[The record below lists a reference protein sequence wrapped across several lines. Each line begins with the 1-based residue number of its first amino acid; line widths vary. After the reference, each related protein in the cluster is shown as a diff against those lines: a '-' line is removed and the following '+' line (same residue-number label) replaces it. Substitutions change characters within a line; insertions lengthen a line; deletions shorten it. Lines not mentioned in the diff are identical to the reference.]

1 MSKIVIVIVFISGI
15 LCAAEDIIL
24 KNILKKEISSYQG
37 TVGIYYKNLKT
48 KNTVEINSNTL
59 FPAASIIKIPV
70 MIAAFE
76 KISKGQVQRDK
87 KVIITKKD
95 VIGGSGILYKQR
107 NHAVGEERSIL
118 DLITLMIILS
128 DNMATNKI
136 VRIISRNYV
145 NYICTKYGLYNTKMN
160 RMILDFA
167 ARNRGRENWTTPKD
181 MGKALEMIH
190 YNKVCNGNISREMM
204 SILLQQKIKSRLP
217 RLLPAGT
224 PVAHK
229 TGTENS
235 IVGDVGIIF
244 SPKGPY
250 LCCILIKGF
259 PINKSGKAKRQIAEL
274 SKIIYDFVI
283 QEKTRTNKESSQEI
297 KH

>member
-1 MSKIVIVIVFISGI
+1 MNIIVAVVIFLSGI
-15 LCAAEDIIL
+15 LYASEDIVL
-24 KNILKKEISSYQG
+24 KNILKKEVSGYQG
-37 TVGIYYKNLKT
+37 IVGIYYKNLKT
-48 KNTVEINSNTL
+48 RSTVEINANTQ

-76 KISKGQVQRDK
+76 KINKGQVQRDK
-87 KVIITKKD
+87 KVTITKKD

-107 NHAVGEERSIL
+107 NHAVGQERTIL

-181 MGKALEMIH
+181 MGKALELIH
-190 YNKVCNGNISREMM
+190 YNKVCNSNISREMM
-204 SILLQQKIKSRLP
+204 SILLQQKIRGRLP
-217 RLLPAGT
+217 GLLPAGT
-224 PVAHK
+224 PVANK

-235 IVGDVGIIF
+235 IVGDVGIIY

-259 PINKSGKAKRQIAEL
+259 PINRSGKAKRQIAEL
-274 SKIIYDFVI
+274 SKIIYDYVI
-283 QEKTRTNKESSQEI
+283 QEKNKSNKENSQLI